1 MRAEGMAG
9 IAQRQSRMGPR
20 PLPLYLGMEGWAFLG
35 SLSASQFL
43 RHGWLSSKPNGASPP
58 PNPASPTPAAP
69 QNPVSPATESPPL
82 GFNPAL
88 PEGVKA
94 ALADLFKQA
103 GVAPDDGA
111 FLAALAEAV
120 DVEARRRFALFLEG
134 VSRYR
139 SHSTYRRLQD
149 PLPCWQRGG
158 VALRFYGEAKGGR
171 TGQVPVVAI
180 PSLINRAY
188 VLDLN
193 GRRSLMRHM
202 ARHGLSPYLVDWGS
216 PGIEELDFDLTAYLD
231 QRLIPALEA
240 VVAREGRPPVVI
252 GYCMG
257 GLLALAASL
266 RRPDLVSGFVGLA
279 TPWDFHADESAQ
291 MTVLR
296 QALPEMLQVVDHMGL
311 LPVDMLQAMF
321 SGLDPRSISRKFQG
335 FATLNPD
342 SDKAKVF
349 VGLEDWVNDG
359 IPLVGPVARECLGGW
374 YGNNAPARG
383 LWEVGGKTVDPH
395 ALRVPS
401 LFIVPERDRIVPP
414 ESARALAVKVPG
426 ATILHVPLGHIGMIA
441 GSGALRHVYSP
452 LTRWIKRN
460 FATQ

>member
-1 MRAEGMAG
+1 
-9 IAQRQSRMGPR
+9 
-20 PLPLYLGMEGWAFLG
+20 
-35 SLSASQFL
+35 
-43 RHGWLSSKPNGASPP
+43 
-58 PNPASPTPAAP
+58 
-69 QNPVSPATESPPL
+69 
-82 GFNPAL
+82 L

-94 ALADLFKQA
+94 ALAELFDQA

-120 DVEARRRFALFLEG
+120 DAEARRRFALFLEG

-158 VALRFYGEAKGGR
+158 VALRFYGEAEGAPDR
-171 TGQVPVVAI
+171 VPVVAI

-202 ARHGLSPYLVDWGS
+202 ARHDLSPYLVDWGS

-335 FATLNPD
+335 FATLSPD

>member
-1 MRAEGMAG
+1 
-9 IAQRQSRMGPR
+9 
-20 PLPLYLGMEGWAFLG
+20 
-35 SLSASQFL
+35 
-43 RHGWLSSKPNGASPP
+43 
-58 PNPASPTPAAP
+58 
-69 QNPVSPATESPPL
+69 
-82 GFNPAL
+82 
-88 PEGVKA
+88 
-94 ALADLFKQA
+94 
-103 GVAPDDGA
+103 
-111 FLAALAEAV
+111 
-120 DVEARRRFALFLEG
+120 
-134 VSRYR
+134 
-139 SHSTYRRLQD
+139 
-149 PLPCWQRGG
+149 
-158 VALRFYGEAKGGR
+158 VALRFYGEAEGAPDR
-171 TGQVPVVAI
+171 VPVVAI

-202 ARHGLSPYLVDWGS
+202 ARHDLSPYLVDWGS

-335 FATLNPD
+335 FATLSPD